1 MQDKAV
7 ETVVSDQ
14 VEEALRNL
22 VSEEVAE
29 LTKEGKGGPKCWA
42 VVLLKTAAKQLR
54 TPDAPRHPVAH
65 LIAHVLDCAT
75 PFQKHSAWRSSAF
88 AVK

>member
-1 MQDKAV
+1 MQDKVV

-22 VSEEVAE
+22 LSAEVAK

-42 VVLLKTAAKQLR
+42 VVLLKIAAKQLR
-54 TPDAPRHPVAH
+54 TLDPPRHPVAH
-65 LIAHVLDCAT
+65 LIAQVLDLR
-75 PFQKHSAWRSSAF
+75 H
-88 AVK
+88 AVPEAHRNGGRPLLP